1 MKKMFVFALSL
12 VMLFSL
18 VTPSFA
24 NENVSN
30 GTSPEQELE
39 GYTYSFNDLE
49 ITSNTILTDQ
59 EIENVYNAVM
69 STTPE
74 TTSIENDP
82 DYGGISLRAPVSGG
96 STVTEIAPI
105 FRTYKNTGV
114 NEAKNLIFA
123 YMMKKIPKSLTDNV
137 FANWLFVK
145 LNSWSK
151 ISPTYVGSWVSSS
164 YSTAEKK
171 RNYHATVVHYGK
183 SNYTAPKSV
192 QYFQCNYWFGK

>member
-1 MKKMFVFALSL
+1 MPFH
-12 VMLFSL
+12 
-18 VTPSFA
+18 
-24 NENVSN
+24 
-30 GTSPEQELE
+30 
-39 GYTYSFNDLE
+39 Y
-49 ITSNTILTDQ
+49 
-59 EIENVYNAVM
+59 EIENLYNEVM
-69 STTPE
+69 SINTLN
-74 TTSIENDP
+74 S
-82 DYGGISLRAPVSGG
+82 GGITAYGPISGG
-96 STVTEIAPI
+96 STITEIAPI
-105 FRTYKNTGV
+105 YRTYKNTGV

-123 YMMKKIPKSLTDNV
+123 YMMKKIPKKLTDSV

-183 SNYTAPKSV
+183 SNYTSPKSV

>member
-1 MKKMFVFALSL
+1 MKNIFAFSLSL
-12 VMLFSL
+12 LILFSF
-18 VTPSFA
+18 VAPSFA
-24 NENVSN
+24 SIEVSN
-30 GTSPEQELE
+30 ETSTQQEVNE
-39 GYTYSFNDLE
+39 YAYSFNELE
-49 ITSNTILTDQ
+49 IISNTILTEQ
-59 EIENVYNAVM
+59 EIENLYNEVM
-69 STTPE
+69 SINTLN
-74 TTSIENDP
+74 S
-82 DYGGISLRAPVSGG
+82 GGITAYGPISGG
-96 STVTEIAPI
+96 STKTEIASI
-105 FRTYKNTGV
+105 YRTYKNTGV

-123 YMMKKIPKSLTDNV
+123 YMMKKIPKKLTDSV

-183 SNYTAPKSV
+183 SNYTSPKSV